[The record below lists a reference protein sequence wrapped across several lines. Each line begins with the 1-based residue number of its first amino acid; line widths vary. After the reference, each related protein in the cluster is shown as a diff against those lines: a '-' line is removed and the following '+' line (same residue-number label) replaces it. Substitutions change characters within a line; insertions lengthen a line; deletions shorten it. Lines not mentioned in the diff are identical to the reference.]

1 MIGERSKYQIFRAV
15 LSLPLFSVLLAP
27 GTMADDL
34 PNGPGKELT
43 VKTCDVCHGT
53 DQIASKNKSEA
64 DWRSTV
70 IRMSQ
75 HGAKGSQD
83 ELEKIVS
90 YLAANF
96 GKKEDP
102 SKVNVN
108 TSGARDLETRLGLTA
123 KEADAIVA
131 FRAAHGNFR
140 EWGDL
145 LVIYG
150 VNGEKIEAVKDK
162 MSF

>member
-1 MIGERSKYQIFRAV
+1 MNSKARK
-15 LSLPLFSVLLAP
+15 SLVFSGGSALLVFASLLASP
-27 GTMADDL
+27 GRAADFPD
-34 PNGPGKELT
+34 GPGKDVLL
-43 VKTCDVCHGT
+43 KTCNVCHGT
-53 DQIASKNKSEA
+53 EQIASKNKSEA

-70 IRMSQ
+70 VRMSQ
-75 HGAKGSQD
+75 HGAKGSSE
-83 ELEKIVS
+83 ELEGIVT
-90 YLAANF
+90 YLAKNF

-102 SKVNVN
+102 TKVNVN
-108 TSGARDLETRLGLTA
+108 TATAKDLETRLDLTS
-123 KEADAIVA
+123 KESEAIVA

-150 VNGEKIEAVKDK
+150 VPGEKIEALQDK